1 MGNEVNLILPH
12 FALNDDHM
20 DEIFFFDK
28 AKFEKM
34 AICQS
39 FNNLKQQYLI

>member
-20 DEIFFFDK
+20 DEFIFFDK
-28 AKFEKM
+28 AKLKKWQY
-34 AICQS
+34 ASLLTIS
-39 FNNLKQQYLI
+39 NNNI